1 MTKFV
6 EKIHGFILKNHL
18 LDKNKK
24 YLLALSGGADSVG
37 LLRVCIQLGYI
48 IEAVHCNFHLRGEES
63 DRDEQ
68 FCKELCRCWKIP
80 FHCAHFSTT
89 DYAQAHKVSIE
100 MAARDLRY
108 KYFEQLRADIKASA
122 ILVAHHQDDSVETVL
137 INLIRGTGLRGLQGI
152 KPQNGN
158 IIRPLLAVRRAEIIN
173 YLDSI
178 HQDYIVDSSNLVDD
192 VQRNKLRLK
201 VLPVLQE
208 LNPSASCNITK
219 TTERIRMAV
228 HFFDCAMN
236 DCIKRVVIKQNENE
250 LRVSIS
256 ALEKEHARE
265 YILFELLRPYLFSPK
280 QIEQIALHYKTNSGQ
295 TWESSKFV
303 LLADRNELIL
313 QPKKTRSNQVMKVPE
328 TGVYV
333 YQEDQRFTFE
343 TMPYAPDFVPSKTN
357 HVITADL
364 EKVRFPL
371 LIRHC
376 KPGDRFC
383 PFGMKGRKLI
393 SDFLTDLKLNLF
405 AKQEQLIIEDAS
417 GKILWVVGRRIDD
430 HFKITADTRQI
441 LTIRCDA

>member
-1 MTKFV
+1 
-6 EKIHGFILKNHL
+6 
-18 LDKNKK
+18 
-24 YLLALSGGADSVG
+24 
-37 LLRVCIQLGYI
+37 
-48 IEAVHCNFHLRGEES
+48 
-63 DRDEQ
+63 
-68 FCKELCRCWKIP
+68 
-80 FHCAHFSTT
+80 
-89 DYAQAHKVSIE
+89 
-100 MAARDLRY
+100 
-108 KYFEQLRADIKASA
+108 
-122 ILVAHHQDDSVETVL
+122 
-137 INLIRGTGLRGLQGI
+137 
-152 KPQNGN
+152 
-158 IIRPLLAVRRAEIIN
+158 
-173 YLDSI
+173 
-178 HQDYIVDSSNLVDD
+178 
-192 VQRNKLRLK
+192 
-201 VLPVLQE
+201 
-208 LNPSASCNITK
+208 
-219 TTERIRMAV
+219 MAV

-236 DCIKRVVIKQNENE
+236 ACIKRVVIQQNENE

-265 YILFELLRPYLFSPK
+265 YILFELLRSYLFSPK

-343 TMPYAPDFVPSKTN
+343 TIPYAPDFVPSKTN